1 MVVKDAR
8 DTIGPGIPDAHLPRS
23 PVLRG
28 IKGAEIEVA
37 PWLRQS
43 PMPACRRLRTPATE
57 APVTDSLRTDHTSV
71 RAALQERGDG
81 ASEGR
86 ATGAR
91 VSASRGVTRLIR
103 VLRVAQKYGLLRAV
117 RRRREF
123 PEPEK
128 LRLALEELG
137 VVYIKFGQV
146 LALRRDVLPEAH
158 VRELEHLH
166 DHLPAEEWPR
176 VRATIEADLGRPVNV
191 AFAMID
197 ETPLA
202 SASVAQVHTAMLADG
217 RHVVVKVRRTG
228 LAERI
233 AEDLA
238 VLAYVA
244 TMAEQAVPQLRTLDL
259 TSMVRELRDS
269 LRRELDL
276 SLEAHTIGR
285 FRASLA
291 DEPTVWIPDVI
302 AERSG
307 EAVLTLEHS
316 PGERIDNYA
325 TRHPEHRRQL
335 AAALAALLLRQVF
348 DTGLFHADP
357 HPGNLFVLPDG
368 RLCLHDFGMVG
379 ELDARLR
386 EGLGDLL
393 EAVVRGD
400 ERAAADAYL
409 KLGLLGRDVDRV
421 ALESDLALLLQNVRE
436 RPLAEVSVADT
447 LQSLL
452 RLGGQHRVSNPGLLL
467 LLARALLIAE
477 ALIRQL
483 DPDVNVIELFAGAVR
498 RSTLRRLTPTR
509 LVADGERRLREAARL
524 LRDAPVEVRRA
535 LTRLGD
541 GELGRLSMP
550 AMEAT
555 ARRASRGVERL
566 TGGVVSGALLVAGG
580 LLVLAGGWHLIVGD
594 VLLASGIGGSLAT
607 AIGALRAKR
616 VS

>member
-1 MVVKDAR
+1 MSA
-8 DTIGPGIPDAHLPRS
+8 TH
-23 PVLRG
+23 
-28 IKGAEIEVA
+28 GA
-37 PWLRQS
+37 
-43 PMPACRRLRTPATE
+43 
-57 APVTDSLRTDHTSV
+57 
-71 RAALQERGDG
+71 AAQ
-81 ASEGR
+81 
-86 ATGAR
+86 
-91 VSASRGVTRLIR
+91 VSTYRGVVRLAQ
-103 VLRVAQKYGLLRAV
+103 VLRVARRFGLLRAMRG
-117 RRRREF
+117 RRAW
-123 PEPEK
+123 PEPER
-128 LRLALEELG
+128 LRSALEELG

-158 VRELEHLH
+158 VRELERLH
-166 DHLPAEEWPR
+166 DRLPAEEWPR
-176 VRATIEADLGRPVNV
+176 IRATIEADLGRPVDA
-191 AFAMID
+191 AFATID

-202 SASVAQVHTAMLADG
+202 SASVAQVHTATLADG
-217 RHVVVKVRRTG
+217 RRVVVKVRRTG
-228 LAERI
+228 LAGRI

-244 TMAEQAVPQLRTLDL
+244 TMAEQAAPQLRVLDL

-269 LRRELDL
+269 LGRELDL
-276 SLEAHTIGR
+276 SLEARTIGR

-291 DEPTVWIPDVI
+291 NEPTVWIPDVI
-302 AERSG
+302 AECSG

-316 PGERIDNYA
+316 SGERIDSYA
-325 TRHPEHRRQL
+325 ERHPEQRRHL
-335 AAALAALLLRQVF
+335 AGAMAAVLLRQVF

-357 HPGNLFVLPDG
+357 HPGNLFVLPHG

-393 EAVVRGD
+393 DAVVRGD
-400 ERAAADAYL
+400 ERAAAGAYL
-409 KLGLLGRDVDRV
+409 ELGLLGRDVDRV
-421 ALESDLALLLQNVRE
+421 ALESDLALLLRNVRE

-452 RLGGQHRVSNPGLLL
+452 RLGGQHRVSNPGPLL

-483 DPDVNVIELFAGAVR
+483 DPEVNVIELFAGAVR
-498 RSTLRRLTPTR
+498 RSTLRRLTPAT
-509 LVADGERRLREAARL
+509 LVADGERLLRDAARL

-541 GELGRLSMP
+541 GELGRVSMP

-566 TGGVVSGALLVAGG
+566 TGAVVSGALLVAGG

-594 VLLASGIGGSLAT
+594 VLLASGVSGSLAT

>member
-1 MVVKDAR
+1 MIRRKLNAHDRAMTDSR
-8 DTIGPGIPDAHLPRS
+8 TTRLTMRGGPPPEANDSAAGTPDA
-23 PVLRG
+23 
-28 IKGAEIEVA
+28 A
-37 PWLRQS
+37 
-43 PMPACRRLRTPATE
+43 
-57 APVTDSLRTDHTSV
+57 
-71 RAALQERGDG
+71 
-81 ASEGR
+81 
-86 ATGAR
+86 AR
-91 VSASRGVTRLIR
+91 VSTYRGVVRLAL
-103 VLRVAQKYGLLRAV
+103 VLRVASRFGLLRAMRG
-117 RRRREF
+117 RRAW
-123 PEPEK
+123 PEPQR
-128 LRLALEELG
+128 LRSALEELG

-158 VRELEHLH
+158 VRELERLH
-166 DHLPAEEWPR
+166 DRLPAEEWPR
-176 VRATIEADLGRPVNV
+176 IRATIEADLGQPVDA
-191 AFAMID
+191 AFATID

-202 SASVAQVHTAMLADG
+202 SASVAQVHTATLADN
-217 RHVVVKVRRTG
+217 RPVVVKVRRTG
-228 LAERI
+228 LTGRI

-244 TMAEQAVPQLRTLDL
+244 TMAEQAVPQLRVLDL
-259 TSMVRELRDS
+259 TSMVGELRDS
-269 LRRELDL
+269 LSRELDL
-276 SLEAHTIGR
+276 SLEAGTIAR

-316 PGERIDNYA
+316 LGERIDVYA
-325 TRHPEHRRQL
+325 RHHPEQRRQL
-335 AAALAALLLRQVF
+335 ATALAALLLRQVF

-409 KLGLLGRDVDRV
+409 ELGLLGRDADRD
-421 ALESDLALLLQNVRE
+421 ALEHDLAVLLRKVRD
-436 RPLAEVSVADT
+436 RPVAEVSVADT

-452 RLGGQHRVSNPGLLL
+452 RLGGQHRVKNPGPLL
-467 LLARALLIAE
+467 LLARALLITE
-477 ALIRQL
+477 ALIREL
-483 DPDVNVIELFAGAVR
+483 NPDVNVLELFAGAVR
-498 RSTLRRLTPTR
+498 RSTLRRLTPAA
-509 LVADGERRLREAARL
+509 LLADGEQLLRDGVRL
-524 LRDAPVEVRRA
+524 LRDAPVEARRA

-541 GELGRLSMP
+541 GELGRVSMP

-555 ARRASRGVERL
+555 VHRASRGVERL
-566 TGGVVSGALLVAGG
+566 TGAVVSGALLVTGG
-580 LLVLAGGWHLIVGD
+580 LLVLAGSWHLPVGD
-594 VLLASGIGGSLAT
+594 VLLTAGLVGSSAT